1 MKRIKILVILLLLIR
16 LAWID
21 QREYKIPRRY
31 LQVALG
37 GRTILAMA
45 ELMMDSRMA
54 WKEIM
59 LECATAVFVMV
70 LLTLLRCLSKGGIGI
85 GDIRLLGVMA
95 FFLGFSLTLKTFF
108 CAMIVA
114 FFQGIFSYGIF
125 RKKKIPFVPALLGG
139 MIAALLL

>member
-1 MKRIKILVILLLLIR
+1 MEGIKILVNLLLLIR

-31 LQVALG
+31 LQTALG
-37 GRTILAMA
+37 GRGILALVEFVLDGEMA
-45 ELMMDSRMA
+45 F
-54 WKEIM
+54 KGII
-59 LECATAVFVMV
+59 LECVTAVFVMV
-70 LLTLLRCLSKGGIGI
+70 LLTLLRCFTKGGIGI

-95 FFLGFSLTLKTFF
+95 FFLGFSLTLKTLF

-114 FFQGIFSYGIF
+114 FFQGTFSYGMF

>member
-1 MKRIKILVILLLLIR
+1 MKRIKILVILILLIR

-21 QREYKIPRRY
+21 QREYMIPRRY
-31 LQVALG
+31 LQIALG
-37 GRTILAMA
+37 GRIILALA
-45 ELMMDSRMA
+45 ELMLAGRMA
-54 WKEIM
+54 FKGIV
-59 LECATAVFVMV
+59 LECATAAFVIV
-70 LLTLLRCLSKGGIGI
+70 LLILLRCLSKGGIGI

-95 FFLGFSLTLKTFF
+95 FFLGFSLTLKTLF

-114 FFQGIFSYGIF
+114 FFQGTFSYGMF